1 MNTSNDRRIKNKIK
15 VNMHADE
22 IRCGRTFQAPIQALA
37 LIYRLGTQRRDKRR
51 RCKGDVATSMRE
63 EGRPEWEIARE
74 KRRSGSVFRVAEV
87 FLIGFLSFFFFW
99 VQFFQSIFF
108 DCLGFFC
115 YGPPCIFIIKR

>member
-1 MNTSNDRRIKNKIK
+1 MRSDVGEHSKLRSK
-15 VNMHADE
+15 HW
-22 IRCGRTFQAPIQALA
+22 LWY
-37 LIYRLGTQRRDKRR
+37 IYRLGTQRRDKRR

-99 VQFFQSIFF
+99 VQFFQSFFF

-115 YGPPCIFIIKR
+115 YGPPCIFIIKRWHKWLRVTNPDN